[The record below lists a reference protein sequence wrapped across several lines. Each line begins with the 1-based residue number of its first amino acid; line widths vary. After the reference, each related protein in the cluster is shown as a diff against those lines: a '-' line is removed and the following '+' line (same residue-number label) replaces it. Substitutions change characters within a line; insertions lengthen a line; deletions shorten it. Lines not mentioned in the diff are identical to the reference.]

1 MPQHTDDIVIIQQVL
16 RGQQNAY
23 AILVERYQS
32 YVFTLVLR
40 YVNDRGLAEEI
51 SQDVFVKA
59 YRSLKDFKGTSKFST
74 WLYAIVHT
82 TCISQLRKKKDAAI
96 LLEQDKLTSVA
107 ANEHSHERAEQKL
120 EQKSRKALLSA
131 AIATL
136 PEEDAQIITLIYL
149 AEQTIE
155 EVSSIMNITP
165 NNVKV
170 KLFRARQ
177 KLRTVLET
185 KFTNEII

>member
-1 MPQHTDDIVIIQQVL
+1 MSQHTDDIQLIKQIL
-16 RGQQNAY
+16 HGRTNAY
-23 AILVERYQS
+23 AVLIDKYQS

-40 YVNDRGLAEEI
+40 YVEDRGLAEELA
-51 SQDVFVKA
+51 QDVFIKA
-59 YRSLKDFKGTSKFST
+59 YRSLKDFKGDSKFST
-74 WLYAIVHT
+74 WLYAIIHT
-82 TCISQLRKKKDAAI
+82 TCVSHLRKKKDEAI
-96 LLEQDKLTSVA
+96 LLDQDKLTVVM
-107 ANEHSHERAEQKL
+107 ANEHSKEHAEQKL
-120 EQKSRKALLSA
+120 EQKSRKALLSK

-155 EVSSIMNITP
+155 EVSGIMNVTP

-177 KLRTVLET
+177 KLRMVLET